1 MAANPDALDE
11 LALRDYKCRLNEI
24 DLEIEKARNNHD
36 HGTSSKL
43 EEERSQLLS
52 HLQNDVH
59 RGKVRRLG
67 RTEKKN
73 AKDKVRAAIKVAIS
87 SIRGLSPVL
96 GKHLEDCFDIEI
108 LCYGPPTP
116 RRWET

>member
-11 LALRDYKCRLNEI
+11 LALRGYKNRL
-24 DLEIEKARNNHD
+24 DEIESEIETARNNHD
-36 HGTSSKL
+36 HGTSSNL

-52 HLQNDVH
+52 RLQNDIH

-67 RTEKKN
+67 TTEKKKT
-73 AKDKVRAAIKVAIS
+73 KDKVRAAIKVAIS
-87 SIRGLSPVL
+87 SIRSLSPVL
-96 GKHLEDCFDIEI
+96 GKHLEDCFDIDI